1 MIDLQE
7 IRMKNTSDLKLLLED
22 LLEEQFKLKMQAATG
37 QLAKSTEFKKVRKNI
52 ARIKTIMKEKQNN
65 DYESRKNIQK
75 IHRHWQGC
83 QYFYG

>member
-7 IRMKNTSDLKLLLED
+7 TRLKHTTDLKQLLED

-37 QLAKSTEFKKVRKNI
+37 QLAKSSEFKKVRKDI

-65 DYESRKNIQK
+65 V
-75 IHRHWQGC
+75 
-83 QYFYG
+83 

>member
-7 IRMKNTSDLKLLLED
+7 IRLKHSTDLKQLLED

-37 QLAKSTEFKKVRKNI
+37 QLAKSSDFKKVRRDI

-65 DYESRKNIQK
+65 D
-75 IHRHWQGC
+75 
-83 QYFYG
+83 

>member
-7 IRMKNTSDLKLLLED
+7 IRLKHPGDLKQLLED

-37 QLAKSTEFKKVRKNI
+37 QLAKSSDFKKVRKDI

-65 DYESRKNIQK
+65 V
-75 IHRHWQGC
+75 
-83 QYFYG
+83 

>member
-7 IRMKNTSDLKLLLED
+7 IRLKHPTDLRQLLED

-37 QLAKSTEFKKVRKNI
+37 QLAKPSEFKKVRKDI

-65 DYESRKNIQK
+65 V
-75 IHRHWQGC
+75 
-83 QYFYG
+83 

>member
-7 IRMKNTSDLKLLLED
+7 IRLKQPTDLRKLLED

-37 QLAKSTEFKKVRKNI
+37 QLAKPSEFKKVRKNI

-65 DYESRKNIQK
+65 V
-75 IHRHWQGC
+75 
-83 QYFYG
+83 

>member
-7 IRMKNTSDLKLLLED
+7 VRLKHPADLKQLLED

-37 QLAKSTEFKKVRKNI
+37 QLAKSSKFKKVRKDI

-65 DYESRKNIQK
+65 V
-75 IHRHWQGC
+75 
-83 QYFYG
+83 

>member
-7 IRMKNTSDLKLLLED
+7 IRLKHPTDLKQLLED

-37 QLAKSTEFKKVRKNI
+37 QLAKSSEFKKVRKDI

-65 DYESRKNIQK
+65 V
-75 IHRHWQGC
+75 
-83 QYFYG
+83 

>member
-7 IRMKNTSDLKLLLED
+7 IRLKHLTDLKQLLED

-37 QLAKSTEFKKVRKNI
+37 QLAKPSEFKKVRKNI

-65 DYESRKNIQK
+65 V
-75 IHRHWQGC
+75 
-83 QYFYG
+83 